1 MTVYYFSPNANAG
14 RCCKTMITV
23 TLAIIAVTVAIVCGL
38 VLYIYMYSGLPTQNQ
53 PNFCVSE
60 MEMIKEEMK
69 RDLDLYYEPLPQQ
82 NLPEINGPFYGR
94 VNELKKLKDEILS
107 NVARI
112 ISINGPPAFGKST
125 MAIKLGHELREYIS
139 NVRYIDTES
148 TRSSWFLCISKR
160 FHRNFDFSMRT
171 HVQVNLDM
179 SSGSNNNGL
188 ADNDNLCDWF
198 QKLEKRT
205 VLILDNCDHILR
217 SNNRKKFLTIIK
229 NHFNNPFITIILT
242 SQEKLFLLDYG
253 FVSVNIGEFSQEH
266 SRKMLQDYVAD
277 LSDQE
282 SDELAFAVGH
292 CPLALKV
299 VGKFLSINGRNYV
312 ESLLSDL
319 KERVVDTISES
330 MTVEEEKF
338 RAIMDYSYRQM
349 NEQTQKC
356 AHLLSLFPGSTGYGM
371 EEQILSRLINSSCIR
386 DVVRMSFVEE
396 ILINKKP
403 RHSMHKLI
411 RDYFKSVYLAY
422 PQSQQFNTSYI
433 RHYSEYLKNVMK
445 RTYADY
451 QISDEE
457 LYTIFYL
464 ETHNIE
470 YFGSA
475 VVYTDKDNELKA
487 NTAIAL
493 GLVIQEKF
501 TNTLTQEIFLEAYD
515 SYKNVSVFAKLCS
528 ITSQKVCANILWS
541 TVSNLGVPACNAPA
555 SHFSDVSLFL
565 TNILSPS
572 LTWFDDG
579 TFCSVLFACDNL
591 HSFMYENTI
600 NVIVAKSS
608 ERPLYDNIQ
617 RGITLCGMHESYIFT
632 GIFILLF
639 LKDFLYHPRETVLS
653 ELLPFIIVKLLGY
666 LAITF
671 FTAKFIDYFVQ
682 AAINSSFDVCSY
694 SHFELKV
701 SISKF
706 LLLYFSFTVFLPH
719 FLSSTI
725 IEFCSGLFCV
735 LVSLR
740 TSLISPCTFHFVIS
754 PLFFLVS
761 LIHNLILLFMPLYI
775 FRLFQRFSSSDQ
787 QQLFPDRKI
796 YVLLKVAILLPIFLI
811 ILTGA
816 LQGLSL
822 CVLFTIDKL
831 NIADVAHTFLS
842 TVSEEQDINTLH

>member
-1 MTVYYFSPNANAG
+1 
-14 RCCKTMITV
+14 
-23 TLAIIAVTVAIVCGL
+23 
-38 VLYIYMYSGLPTQNQ
+38 
-53 PNFCVSE
+53 
-60 MEMIKEEMK
+60 
-69 RDLDLYYEPLPQQ
+69 
-82 NLPEINGPFYGR
+82 
-94 VNELKKLKDEILS
+94 
-107 NVARI
+107 
-112 ISINGPPAFGKST
+112 
-125 MAIKLGHELREYIS
+125 
-139 NVRYIDTES
+139 
-148 TRSSWFLCISKR
+148 
-160 FHRNFDFSMRT
+160 
-171 HVQVNLDM
+171 
-179 SSGSNNNGL
+179 
-188 ADNDNLCDWF
+188 
-198 QKLEKRT
+198 
-205 VLILDNCDHILR
+205 
-217 SNNRKKFLTIIK
+217 
-229 NHFNNPFITIILT
+229 
-242 SQEKLFLLDYG
+242 
-253 FVSVNIGEFSQEH
+253 
-266 SRKMLQDYVAD
+266 
-277 LSDQE
+277 
-282 SDELAFAVGH
+282 
-292 CPLALKV
+292 
-299 VGKFLSINGRNYV
+299 
-312 ESLLSDL
+312 
-319 KERVVDTISES
+319 
-330 MTVEEEKF
+330 
-338 RAIMDYSYRQM
+338 
-349 NEQTQKC
+349 
-356 AHLLSLFPGSTGYGM
+356 
-371 EEQILSRLINSSCIR
+371 
-386 DVVRMSFVEE
+386 
-396 ILINKKP
+396 
-403 RHSMHKLI
+403 
-411 RDYFKSVYLAY
+411 
-422 PQSQQFNTSYI
+422 
-433 RHYSEYLKNVMK
+433 
-445 RTYADY
+445 
-451 QISDEE
+451 
-457 LYTIFYL
+457 
-464 ETHNIE
+464 
-470 YFGSA
+470 
-475 VVYTDKDNELKA
+475 
-487 NTAIAL
+487 
-493 GLVIQEKF
+493 
-501 TNTLTQEIFLEAYD
+501 
-515 SYKNVSVFAKLCS
+515 
-528 ITSQKVCANILWS
+528 
-541 TVSNLGVPACNAPA
+541 
-555 SHFSDVSLFL
+555 
-565 TNILSPS
+565 
-572 LTWFDDG
+572 
-579 TFCSVLFACDNL
+579 
-591 HSFMYENTI
+591 MYENTI